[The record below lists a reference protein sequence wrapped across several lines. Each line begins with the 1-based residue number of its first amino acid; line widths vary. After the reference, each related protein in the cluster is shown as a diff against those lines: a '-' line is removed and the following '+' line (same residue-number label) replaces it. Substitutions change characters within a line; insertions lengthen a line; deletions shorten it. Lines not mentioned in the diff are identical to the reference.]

1 LSGLISKVDLIVV
14 LGCTATG
21 KTNVAVNL
29 AAKCSGEIISADSRQ
44 VYRGMDVGTG
54 KDISEFNVG
63 GKVIPHH
70 LIDIVDA
77 GEEYNVFKYQKDFLT
92 AFEGI
97 QQRKNKAILCG
108 GTGMYLE
115 AVLKG
120 YRLLNIPENVEL
132 RERLENKTN
141 EELLAELTALKKLH
155 NTTDSIERHRL
166 VRSMEI
172 AVFEIDNKDL
182 ISDYPQ
188 IEATIFGINFERE
201 IIRERIT
208 KRLKHRLKHEGMIEE
223 VEGLIKSGVNPE
235 KLKFYGLEYKLITQF
250 LLGEIDRP
258 AMFNQLNIAIHQFS
272 KRQATWFRKMERNGF
287 EINWIDGNLPLE
299 EKVEIITRHCE

>member
-1 LSGLISKVDLIVV
+1 MIVI

-29 AAKCSGEIISADSRQ
+29 ANQMNGEVISADSRQ
-44 VYRGMDVGTG
+44 VYRGMNVGTG
-54 KDISEFNVG
+54 KDLSEFTVDGNE
-63 GKVIPHH
+63 IPHH

-77 GEEYNVFKYQKDFLT
+77 GAEYNVYEYQKDFIK

-97 QQRKNKAILCG
+97 QERKTNAIVCG

-120 YRLLNIPENVEL
+120 YRLLKIPDNVAL
-132 RERLENKTN
+132 RQRLENKTN

-166 VRSMEI
+166 IRSIEI
-172 AVFEIDNKDL
+172 SEYQKDNKNL
-182 ISDYPQ
+182 INDYPR
-188 IEATIFGINFERE
+188 IETTIFGINFERE
-201 IIRERIT
+201 LLKERIT

-223 VEGLIKSGVNPE
+223 VEGLIAAGVDPE
-235 KLKFYGLEYKLITQF
+235 RLKFYGLEYNLITQF
-250 LLGEIDRP
+250 LLNEIDRP

-287 EINWIDGNLPLE
+287 NINWMDGNLSLD
-299 EKVEIITRHCE
+299 EKVEFIKKKL

>member
-1 LSGLISKVDLIVV
+1 MQKSNLIVI

-21 KTNVAVNL
+21 KTNVAANMASQVN
-29 AAKCSGEIISADSRQ
+29 GEVISADSRQ

-54 KDISEFNVG
+54 KDLSEFNID

-77 GEEYNVFKYQKDFLT
+77 GEEYNVFEYQKDFLN

-97 QQRKNKAILCG
+97 QQRNNKAILCG

-132 RERLENKTN
+132 RKRLENKTN
-141 EELLAELTALKKLH
+141 EELLAELTTLKKLH

-172 AVFEIDNKDL
+172 TVFEIDNKNL
-182 ISDYPQ
+182 INDYPK
-188 IEATIFGINFERE
+188 IEATIFGIKFERE

-208 KRLKHRLKHEGMIEE
+208 KRLKQRLKHEGMIAE
-223 VEGLIKSGVNPE
+223 VEGLIAAGVDPE

-250 LLGEIDRP
+250 LLNEIDRP

-287 EINWIDGNLPLE
+287 KINWIDGNLPLE
-299 EKVEIITRHCE
+299 EKVDKIIRHCE

>member
-1 LSGLISKVDLIVV
+1 MKNKKMIVI

-29 AAKCSGEIISADSRQ
+29 ANQMNGEVISADSRQ
-44 VYRGMDVGTG
+44 VYRGMNVGTG
-54 KDISEFNVG
+54 KDLSEFTVDGNE
-63 GKVIPHH
+63 IPHH

-77 GEEYNVFKYQKDFLT
+77 GAEYNVYEYQKDFIK

-97 QQRKNKAILCG
+97 QERKTNAIVCG

-120 YRLLNIPENVEL
+120 YRLLKIPDNVAL
-132 RERLENKTN
+132 RQRLENKTN

-166 VRSMEI
+166 IRSIEI
-172 AVFEIDNKDL
+172 SEYQKDNKNL
-182 ISDYPQ
+182 INDYPR
-188 IEATIFGINFERE
+188 IETTIFGINFERE
-201 IIRERIT
+201 LLKERIT

-223 VEGLIKSGVNPE
+223 VEGLIAAGVDPE
-235 KLKFYGLEYKLITQF
+235 RLKFYGLEYKLITQF
-250 LLGEIDRP
+250 LLNEIDRP

-287 EINWIDGNLPLE
+287 NINWMDGNLSLD
-299 EKVEIITRHCE
+299 EKVEFIKKKL

>member
-1 LSGLISKVDLIVV
+1 MNNNKLIVI
-14 LGCTATG
+14 LGSTATG
-21 KTNVAVNL
+21 KTNIAVNL
-29 AAKCSGEIISADSRQ
+29 ANQINGEVISADSRQ

-54 KDISEFNVG
+54 KDLSEFTVD
-63 GKVIPHH
+63 GKEVPYY

-77 GEEYNVFKYQKDFLT
+77 GAEYNVYEYQKDFLK
-92 AFEGI
+92 AYEGI
-97 QQRKNKAILCG
+97 QERKANTILCG

-120 YRLLNIPENVEL
+120 YRLLEIPDNVEL
-132 RERLENKTN
+132 RKSLEGKSD
-141 EELLAELTALKKLH
+141 EELLVELMTLKKLH

-172 AVFEIDNKDL
+172 AVFERDNKK
-182 ISDYPQ
+182 IINDYPK
-188 IEATIFGINFERE
+188 IDATIFGINFERE
-201 IIRERIT
+201 IIKERIT

-223 VEGLIKSGVNPE
+223 VEGLIAAGVDPE
-235 KLKFYGLEYKLITQF
+235 RLKFYGLEYKLITQF
-250 LLGEIDRP
+250 LLKEIDRP

-287 EINWIDGNLPLE
+287 DINWIDGGMPLQ
-299 EKVEIITRHCE
+299 EKVELIKAKIGE